1 MRAALTTAANQI
13 RAFAERQLPASWSK
27 EPVPGLTTGQLVRPL
42 GSVGCYVPSGRH
54 PLPSTLLMTAI
65 PAQVAGVERIVVVSP
80 KPAPE
85 TLAAAHLLG
94 ITEFYRL
101 GGAHAVAAL
110 AYGTATLPRVDKIV
124 GPGNLYVTAAKRLVA
139 FDCAIDMLAGPTEI
153 VVTSERG
160 NAAEIASDLVAQ
172 AEHDPEALA
181 IFITTRADLAKEV
194 IAEAK
199 SRSRN
204 NAVAREA
211 LDRNGL
217 VIVASSVEEARA
229 ITNRLAPEHLTV
241 DAASDLDWVQNA
253 GSVFV
258 GRWSA
263 QPMGDY
269 ISGPNH
275 TLPTG
280 GMARVRGGLSVND
293 FVKLITVQE
302 YTAKGIR
309 SLGPHAALLA
319 EAEGLTGP
327 RRSDSHT
334 HRQRGG
340 PVSEAATTLVPA
352 PRASRT
358 GHEGVSPSARQPRH
372 AAPGLQREHLACSP
386 KVREVLGCI
395 SAGSLTRYPE
405 REPVE
410 AIVAAHLGLAPAQIA
425 LTNGVDEAIHV
436 LFEAFLEEG
445 DELLLP
451 VPTYTMYE
459 VYASA
464 TDARVVSVQ
473 AADDLPFPSSACLPR
488 SPRAPRSS
496 PSPIPTAPPAPR
508 QYARSYWNSPRARL
522 MPFCWSMRLT
532 STFTAKP

>member
-1 MRAALTTAANQI
+1 MAAAWKALDPALREALRKAAAQI
-13 RAFAERQLPASWSK
+13 RGFAKRQMPKSWNFA
-27 EPVPGLTTGQLVRPL
+27 PTRGLKTGQLVRPL

-139 FDCAIDMLAGPTEI
+139 FDCAIDMVAGPTEI

-160 NAAEIASDLVAQ
+160 RAEDIAADLVAQ

-181 IFITTRADLAKEV
+181 IFVTTREKLARAV
-194 IAEAK
+194 IAETK
-199 SRSRN
+199 LRSREN
-204 NAVAREA
+204 VVAREA
-211 LDRNGL
+211 LQRNSV
-217 VIVASSVEEARA
+217 VIVAGTVREARA
-229 ITNRLAPEHLTV
+229 ITNRLAAEHLTV
-241 DAASDLDWVQNA
+241 DAASDLEWVENA

-302 YTAKGIR
+302 YTAKAVR
-309 SLGPHAALLA
+309 SLGRPAMLLA
-319 EAEGLTGP
+319 EAEGLTAHAEAI
-327 RRSDSHT
+327 RTRMRSK
-334 HRQRGG
+334 
-340 PVSEAATTLVPA
+340 
-352 PRASRT
+352 
-358 GHEGVSPSARQPRH
+358 SAR
-372 AAPGLQREHLACSP
+372 
-386 KVREVLGCI
+386 
-395 SAGSLTRYPE
+395 
-405 REPVE
+405 
-410 AIVAAHLGLAPAQIA
+410 
-425 LTNGVDEAIHV
+425 
-436 LFEAFLEEG
+436 EG
-445 DELLLP
+445 
-451 VPTYTMYE
+451 
-459 VYASA
+459 
-464 TDARVVSVQ
+464 
-473 AADDLPFPSSACLPR
+473 R
-488 SPRAPRSS
+488 SRG
-496 PSPIPTAPPAPR
+496 
-508 QYARSYWNSPRARL
+508 
-522 MPFCWSMRLT
+522 
-532 STFTAKP
+532 